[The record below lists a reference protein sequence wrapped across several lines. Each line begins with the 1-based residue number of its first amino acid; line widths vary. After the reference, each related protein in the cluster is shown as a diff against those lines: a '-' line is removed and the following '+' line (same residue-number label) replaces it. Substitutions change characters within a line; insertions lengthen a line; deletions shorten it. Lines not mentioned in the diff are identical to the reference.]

1 MNADVSNAL
10 TAGGYRK
17 IQDYACHSELYAKT
31 EGFRARLVL
40 FVDDAG
46 DPTLTVSW
54 LNSMRR
60 YLEGV
65 FAQHNFTEINLLL
78 LVRTNRIGVFQGAS
92 KSLAPIWFLDV
103 SAKHIVIFENQP
115 ADFDGL
121 YDLLIRFP
129 FHANARTD
137 AYTRGSY
144 AENTY
149 TDGWRASRRTA
160 DRGKKERIFAF
171 IKGQGPIN
179 LIMIAINVIVFIVLS
194 IMGNTE
200 NAYFMAMH
208 GAMYPPMILQEHTY
222 YQLVTSMFLHF
233 GLSHIFNNM
242 LVLFFLGDNLER
254 AVGKW
259 KYLVIYL
266 GGGLCGNLLSLFVS
280 LQGDVS
286 NYTVSAGASGAIF
299 AVIGALLYIVIR
311 NHGHL
316 EELRTRNLIFLIVVT
331 LYHGLTSAGVDNSAH
346 IGGLIGGFL
355 LAVMLYQKTK
365 SCERS
370 RW

>member
-10 TAGGYRK
+10 AAGGYRK
-17 IQDYACHSELYAKT
+17 IQDFACHSELYAKT
-31 EGFRARLVL
+31 AGFRARLVL
-40 FVDDAG
+40 FVDDDG
-46 DPTLTVSW
+46 DPNLTVAW
-54 LNSMRR
+54 LSSMRR
-60 YLEGV
+60 YLEDV
-65 FAQHNFTEINLLL
+65 FAQRNFTEINLLF

-92 KSLAPIWFLDV
+92 KSLMPIWFLDA
-103 SAKHIVIFENQP
+103 SASHIVIFENQP

-121 YDLLIRFP
+121 YDLLIRYLFS
-129 FHANARTD
+129 T
-137 AYTRGSY
+137 TGGRGTEQKRVRRS
-144 AENTY
+144 AEQK
-149 TDGWRASRRTA
+149 RVP
-160 DRGKKERIFAF
+160 AF
-171 IKGQGPIN
+171 IKRQGPVN
-179 LIMIAINVIVFIVLS
+179 LTMIAINVIVFIVLS
-194 IMGNTE
+194 MMGNTE
-200 NAYFMAMH
+200 NAYFMALH
-208 GAMYPPMILQEHTY
+208 GAMYPPMILQGHAY
-222 YQLVTSMFLHF
+222 YQLFTSMFLHF

-280 LQGDVS
+280 LQGDAS

-316 EELRTRNLIFLIVVT
+316 EDLRTRNLLFLIVVT
-331 LYHGLTSAGVDNSAH
+331 LYHGLTSTGVDNSAH

-355 LAVMLYQKTK
+355 LAVMLYQKKK
-365 SCERS
+365 SYERS